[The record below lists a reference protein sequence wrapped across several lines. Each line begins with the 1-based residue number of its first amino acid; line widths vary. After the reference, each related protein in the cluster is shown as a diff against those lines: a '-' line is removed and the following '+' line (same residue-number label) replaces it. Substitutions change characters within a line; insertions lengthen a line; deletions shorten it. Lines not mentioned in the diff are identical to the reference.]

1 MLINL
6 ILESPKFRSTVVHLT
21 CQTGSNDVRKVL
33 RDGRMLAR
41 KYRARR
47 RRTKHGA
54 GIAEFGPGILVLVI
68 CIFFPLV
75 DLLSVCLSYCTIMVL
90 NYNQVA
96 QAALIRASEAADPSG
111 DIKKGIPDTWRSGMG
126 KFVNMTGNIN
136 TDVSYRNGQQESGA
150 GATDAQDVIVR
161 VRTSVT
167 CNPFL
172 PIPFFFGIP
181 GINAPFPLVVF
192 QEKQMENPDFSQQ

>member
-1 MLINL
+1 M
-6 ILESPKFRSTVVHLT
+6 
-21 CQTGSNDVRKVL
+21 Q
-33 RDGRMLAR
+33 AR

-47 RRTKHGA
+47 MRTRDGA
-54 GIAEFGPGILVLVI
+54 GIAEFGPAMLVLVI

-75 DLLSVCLSYCTIMVL
+75 DILSVCLAYCTVMVL

-96 QAALIRASEAADPSG
+96 QASLVRASEAADPSG
-111 DIKKGIPDTWRSGMG
+111 EVKKGIPDVWRSGMG
-126 KFVNMTGNIN
+126 KFVNMTGNVD
-136 TDVSYRNGQQESGA
+136 TVVQYRNGQQETGT

-161 VRTSVT
+161 VKTTVV

-181 GINAPFPLVVF
+181 GINAPFPMVVF
-192 QEKQMENPDFSQQ
+192 HEKQMENPDFSQQ

>member
-1 MLINL
+1 
-6 ILESPKFRSTVVHLT
+6 
-21 CQTGSNDVRKVL
+21 
-33 RDGRMLAR
+33 MLAHR
-41 KYRARR
+41 SRVRR
-47 RRTKHGA
+47 RRTNRGA
-54 GIAEFGPGILVLVI
+54 GISEFGPGILILVI

-96 QAALIRASEAADPSG
+96 QAALVRASEAANPDG
-111 DIKKGIPDTWRSGMG
+111 DVKKGIPDTWRNGMG
-126 KFVNMTGNIN
+126 RFVNMSGNVD
-136 TDVSYRNGQQESGA
+136 TDVSYRSGQQESGQ

-161 VRTSVT
+161 VKTTIT

-172 PIPFFFGIP
+172 PIPFFVGVP
-181 GINAPFPLVVF
+181 GINAPFPLVVS

>member
-1 MLINL
+1 MSVERI
-6 ILESPKFRSTVVHLT
+6 RT
-21 CQTGSNDVRKVL
+21 
-33 RDGRMLAR
+33 
-41 KYRARR
+41 RR
-47 RRTKHGA
+47 RRTNRGA

-96 QAALIRASEAADPSG
+96 QAALIRASEAANPGG
-111 DIKKGIPDTWRSGMG
+111 DIKKGIPDTWRGGMG
-126 KFVNMTGNIN
+126 KFVNMSGNVQ
-136 TDVSYRNGQQESGA
+136 TDVSYRNGQTETGK

-161 VRTSVT
+161 VRTTVT

-172 PIPFFFGIP
+172 PIPFFVGIP
-181 GINAPFPLVVF
+181 GINAPFPIVVF